1 MYFSPFAKKKVGLS
15 LIKIPKLFKTSAL
28 NERCWMSQSSQ
39 CLGSVV
45 PLAMYQDQ
53 SWDQIFL
60 RLLLKHFMIQ
70 NLFKM
75 LLVSIWKMI
84 PAQLE
89 LEEYQIALKISIL
102 KFVKY
107 QDFFLRPLQNFFV
120 TNTATFLRPKF
131 SRLIPRLFFE
141 TKYFRDWYLDF
152 FRDQVFLRPV
162 LKVFLRLK
170 FFETDTE
177 TFLRPNFSRLI
188 PRLLQKLKSKM
199 AA

>member
-1 MYFSPFAKKKVGLS
+1 MTSNSGFGWEFSPIWTSLNCKMDLSKFYVLFALCQKKVGLS

-141 TKYFRDWYLDF
+141 T
-152 FRDQVFLRPV
+152 
-162 LKVFLRLK
+162 
-170 FFETDTE
+170 DT
-177 TFLRPNFSRLI
+177 
-188 PRLLQKLKSKM
+188 
-199 AA
+199 